1 MIKTPSPIILTS
13 NNKNYFE
20 ILINRQGYKVYSIYR
35 GQDLVFRN
43 LRKIWF
49 KTNMPFP
56 EIWYRRNIGKK
67 YHGLYIVFDSLV
79 TEDYLKWLTQKL
91 NARMVFWYW
100 NPVRNSIPPS
110 EVSGYINEMWSYSPD
125 DCKKYDLKY
134 NSQFYFSSIALT
146 KTEMLYD
153 VFFLGRDK
161 GRLTELLELKQKF
174 ESLNLNV
181 KFHIA
186 PNQRQY
192 LKKERSYQK
201 LISYDSAL
209 KEMAR
214 SRSILDI
221 LGDPNDGLSL
231 RALESLFHK
240 RKLITNCTAIVN
252 YDFYDSQNIFILGK
266 DDISYL
272 PEFLES
278 SFKNIDPDIVS
289 SYEFKNW
296 INRF

>member
-1 MIKTPSPIILTS
+1 
-13 NNKNYFE
+13 
-20 ILINRQGYKVYSIYR
+20 
-35 GQDLVFRN
+35 
-43 LRKIWF
+43 
-49 KTNMPFP
+49 
-56 EIWYRRNIGKK
+56 
-67 YHGLYIVFDSLV
+67 
-79 TEDYLKWLTQKL
+79 
-91 NARMVFWYW
+91 MVFWYW